1 MDVTSTTKQ
10 LGKKAKKDKKAG
22 KKNFVSILGKERAEK
37 QLEFLA
43 NQAIKHL
50 EIFDDKAD
58 ILREIAKFIVERN
71 K

>member
-1 MDVTSTTKQ
+1 M
-10 LGKKAKKDKKAG
+10 
-22 KKNFVSILGKERAEK
+22 GKERAEK
-37 QLEFLA
+37 QAEYLC